1 MDEGRFK
8 SEIAPVTV
16 KTRKGEHEVA
26 EDEGPGSADLEKIP
40 TLKPA
45 FKKDGT
51 VTAASSSSISDGAAT
66 LILMRESDARVRGAN
81 VLATII
87 GHSGFAHEPE
97 WFTTAPVFAI
107 KTLHEKLGWNPD
119 IVDLYE
125 INEAFAC
132 VTMAAMQDVGIDHKK
147 VNVNGGACALG
158 HPIGASGV
166 NIPVDLDA
174 GVDIGTYVKRAQAA
188 MDKAISDGALE
199 IPAAYYTTWSGQY
212 QFMEEVNKR
221 LQIIIPITLALIFLL
236 IYFNMKNVTET
247 LITMVALPFALVG
260 GVWYIH
266 VLGYNLSVAVGIGFI
281 ALAGLAAETSIIM
294 HVYMENAYKKREQ
307 RGRVMSDAELN
318 DAILEG
324 AVMRVRPKIMTVATT
339 IMALVPIMWATGA
352 GSGPMKR
359 LAAPMIG
366 GLITSTI
373 HTLIL
378 IPVYF
383 AMFKQFQLRRTRRKM
398 CEAGVEAEDTD
409 QLDGSE

>member
-1 MDEGRFK
+1 MNQDPVVIVAAKRTPLGGFQGSLSPVSATDLSAAATRAAIDASLLDAGDLDEVLLGCVLPGIPRNVTCTTVNKVCGSGMKTTMLGHDLIVAGSANIVVTGGMESMSNAPYLMPKARSGYRMGHQEILDHMFFDGLQNPYDGNMMGHFAEVTAEKYGFSRKNQDDFAIASVTRARAAMDEGRFK

-16 KTRKGEHEVA
+16 RTRKGEHEVA

-119 IVDLYE
+119 TVDLYE

-158 HPIGASGV
+158 HPIGASG
-166 NIPVDLDA
+166 A
-174 GVDIGTYVKRAQAA
+174 R
-188 MDKAISDGALE
+188 
-199 IPAAYYTTWSGQY
+199 
-212 QFMEEVNKR
+212 
-221 LQIIIPITLALIFLL
+221 IIVTLLHALIDR
-236 IYFNMKNVTET
+236 
-247 LITMVALPFALVG
+247 
-260 GVWYIH
+260 GVRK
-266 VLGYNLSVAVGIGFI
+266 GI
-281 ALAGLAAETSIIM
+281 ASLC
-294 HVYMENAYKKREQ
+294 
-307 RGRVMSDAELN
+307 
-318 DAILEG
+318 
-324 AVMRVRPKIMTVATT
+324 
-339 IMALVPIMWATGA
+339 
-352 GSGPMKR
+352 
-359 LAAPMIG
+359 IG
-366 GLITSTI
+366 GG
-373 HTLIL
+373 
-378 IPVYF
+378 
-383 AMFKQFQLRRTRRKM
+383 
-398 CEAGVEAEDTD
+398 EAVAIGIEV
-409 QLDGSE
+409 